1 MFAILRIL
9 PGDPALLM
17 APVGSTAEDIERVRR
32 EFGLTGS
39 WWAQYGAF
47 FLSLC
52 RGNFGRSL
60 WLQQDA
66 LRVIVERS
74 GDARAGAVTALVLAT
89 AAASCSAPSRSGAG
103 GAGSSRA
110 RSSLGTL
117 GIAVPN
123 FVWGLLLIVVFGA
136 LLQVLPISGRI
147 APEHEADEVT
157 GSALVDVLL
166 RGDPGALGSVLAHL
180 LLPAAALAL
189 PLLAAVF
196 RTVRSDLLSALREEY
211 VVTERMKGLG
221 EARILF
227 WRALRNALIPTA
239 TLVGVQFGFLIGG
252 TVLIET
258 IFAWPGIGQL
268 TLQAFQYR
276 DFPLIQGIVLV
287 YAVTVIL
294 SNLAV
299 DLAYA
304 FLNPARPAE
313 GLDRER
319 QALDRRRHRL
329 LLLVARGLAGPA
341 LAPHDPN
348 RQDLAAVRQPPVW
361 AGGAWPIPSAPTA
374 WAATSSRASCGARG
388 WRWSSRVA
396 SAVDLGAGRRPGRA
410 GRRLRRAGASTRC

>member
-1 MFAILRIL
+1 MPLRFLLSRLLLALLSLWGVSVLVFAILRIL
-9 PGDPALLM
+9 PGDPAILM
-17 APVGSTAEDIERVRR
+17 APVGSTAQDIARVRQ
-32 EFGLTGS
+32 ELGLTGS
-39 WWAQYGAF
+39 WWTQYTAF

-66 LRVIVERS
+66 LRVILERLPATLELALS
-74 GDARAGAVTALVLAT
+74 ALVLAT
-89 AAASCSAPSRSGAG
+89 GGGILLGACSVWRRRGWLESGTVW
-103 GAGSSRA
+103 
-110 RSSLGTL
+110 LGTL

-136 LLQVLPISGRI
+136 ILQLLPISGRV
-147 APEHEADEVT
+147 APEYEAAEVT
-157 GSALVDVLL
+157 GSAVVDVLL
-166 RGDPGALGSVLAHL
+166 RRDPTALGSVVAHL
-180 LLPAAALAL
+180 LLPATALAL
-189 PLLAAVF
+189 PLLAGVF
-196 RTVRSDLLSALREEY
+196 RTVRSDLLGALGEEY

-287 YAVTVIL
+287 YAVMVVF

-299 DLAYA
+299 DMAYA
-304 FLNPARPAE
+304 LLNPRV
-313 GLDRER
+313 R
-319 QALDRRRHRL
+319 
-329 LLLVARGLAGPA
+329 
-341 LAPHDPN
+341 
-348 RQDLAAVRQPPVW
+348 LAA
-361 AGGAWPIPSAPTA
+361 
-374 WAATSSRASCGARG
+374 
-388 WRWSSRVA
+388 
-396 SAVDLGAGRRPGRA
+396 
-410 GRRLRRAGASTRC
+410 

>member
-1 MFAILRIL
+1 MFLRFLLSRLSLALLSLWGVSVLVFAILRIL

-39 WWAQYGAF
+39 WWAQYAAF

-52 RGNFGRSL
+52 RGHFGRSL

-66 LRVIVERS
+66 LRVIAERLP
-74 GDARAGAVTALVLAT
+74 ATLELAVTALVLAT
-89 AAASCSAPSRSGAG
+89 GGGILLGAFSVWRRRSWLESGAV
-103 GAGSSRA
+103 SV
-110 RSSLGTL
+110 GTL

-136 LLQVLPISGRI
+136 VLQVLPISGRI
-147 APEHEADEVT
+147 APEHEAADVT
-157 GSALVDVLL
+157 GSVIVDVLL
-166 RGDPGALGSVLAHL
+166 RRDLAALGSALAHL
-180 LLPAAALAL
+180 LLPATALAL

-196 RTVRSDLLSALREEY
+196 RTVRSDLLTALGEEY

-239 TLVGVQFGFLIGG
+239 TLIGVQFGFLIGG

-287 YAVTVIL
+287 YAITVIL

-299 DLAYA
+299 DVAYA
-304 FLNPARPAE
+304 CLNPR
-313 GLDRER
+313 
-319 QALDRRRHRL
+319 
-329 LLLVARGLAGPA
+329 VGLAA
-341 LAPHDPN
+341 
-348 RQDLAAVRQPPVW
+348 
-361 AGGAWPIPSAPTA
+361 
-374 WAATSSRASCGARG
+374 
-388 WRWSSRVA
+388 
-396 SAVDLGAGRRPGRA
+396 
-410 GRRLRRAGASTRC
+410 